1 MTNRSVTYVQTLGV
15 VSVDS
20 VSTAMQWVVWNI
32 IVFVPLIVYL
42 FCKHGVVRLDVIVCF
57 SVCEQFMVHACE
69 YYALLCDVIV
79 CFSVCEQFM
88 VHACE
93 YYALLCD
100 VMVCDLKPE
109 LRGVLRKFFLR
120 VGSAADVINTNN
132 RAAAAAD
139 VRL

>member
-20 VSTAMQWVVWNI
+20 VSTAMQWAVWNI
-32 IVFVPLIVYL
+32 FVFVPLIVYL
-42 FCKHGVVRLDVIVCF
+42 FCKHGVVRL
-57 SVCEQFMVHACE
+57 
-69 YYALLCDVIV
+69 DVIV